1 MVCRDVPSA
10 PYSLPP
16 HTPFRPSLRSAPY
29 SFSPNTPFRPML
41 RSAPYSRPPQPP
53 FRPRL
58 PSAPAFLPPQPPVRP
73 MLPSAPASL
82 PSLPIVG
89 VRGCLS
95 ADAECDGAALASCS
109 ALMCEC
115 AARMCGG
122 SLAGSSAAELC
133 AHGCAAC
140 SARTFTLAP
149 NERSR
154 ARTMADTPLARRLR
168 DEAGSPCLHTVI
180 KHAFGR
186 HKSPAWRFRSGS
198 RLGRRTPRS
207 GMRPVHDLR

>member
-1 MVCRDVPSA
+1 M
-10 PYSLPP
+10 SLAP
-16 HTPFRPSLRSAPY
+16 HTPFRPILRLSDSLPPHAPFPPILPSRGRAGRPMLPSAPY
-29 SFSPNTPFRPML
+29 S
-41 RSAPYSRPPQPP
+41 
-53 FRPRL
+53 
-58 PSAPAFLPPQPPVRP
+58 LPPQPPVRP

-82 PSLPIVG
+82 PNQVPIVG

-115 AARMCGG
+115 AARMCG
-122 SLAGSSAAELC
+122 SALAGSSAAELS
-133 AHGCAAC
+133 ARGCAAC
-140 SARTFTLAP
+140 SARTLTLAP

-154 ARTMADTPLARRLR
+154 ARTMADTTLARRLR

-207 GMRPVHDLR
+207 GMRPVHDLH